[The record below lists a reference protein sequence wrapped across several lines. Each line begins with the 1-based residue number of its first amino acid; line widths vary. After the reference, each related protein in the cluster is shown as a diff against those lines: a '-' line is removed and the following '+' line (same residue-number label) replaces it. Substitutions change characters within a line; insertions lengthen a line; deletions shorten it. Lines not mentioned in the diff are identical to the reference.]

1 MKSEEACEQMSSS
14 TTASST
20 FLNNSLSLE
29 QNGTLPLTHKQIGLH
44 QNNMKAG
51 ENPCSNI
58 SRNPYLQLMSIAS
71 SP

>member
-1 MKSEEACEQMSSS
+1 
-14 TTASST
+14 
-20 FLNNSLSLE
+20 
-29 QNGTLPLTHKQIGLH
+29 LTHKQIGLH